1 MLVPAGRI
9 LKKVMI
15 YYLYVFIIPLLIA
28 IVGYF
33 MEGKPNK
40 SRVWVNFLFNF
51 FKRCIFYALFL
62 YYLGGEHFVNVGL
75 SFISVLIYF
84 AIPLGVVIIP
94 LKVYYF
100 LKKEK

>member
-1 MLVPAGRI
+1 
-9 LKKVMI
+9 MI

-33 MEGKPNK
+33 TEGKPSK
-40 SRVWVNFLFNF
+40 SREWVNFLFNF
-51 FKRCIFYALFL
+51 FKSCIFYALFL

-94 LKVYYF
+94 LKFYYF
-100 LKKEK
+100 FKREK